1 MTITHNIIR
10 DIIME
15 FCKISEF
22 IAIGESVLL
31 SFIFLF
37 YLFRTIRDSR
47 SSDVLVDIP
56 AKLSSRTEQ
65 EESLEVLVIMGRH
78 CIAYSWV

>member
-1 MTITHNIIR
+1 
-10 DIIME
+10 ME

-31 SFIFLF
+31 SFYFIF
-37 YLFRTIRDSR
+37 FRTIRDSL
-47 SSDVLVDIP
+47 SSNAVVDIP